1 MTDEAAAQSRQAAAQ
16 DATKARRHV
25 KAALREASF
34 GALAAG
40 WSLQQIAEKRKVSV
54 KTVRR
59 EIDRA
64 IDGRR
69 LDAPDRYIHL
79 QVARLTKELRVA
91 DAGLDRGELREV
103 GPLLKVVAALD
114 RYHGLKARSARLARR
129 AAPPPPLPAP
139 PLELTHALLEQKK
152 GQRDRFF
159 SL

>member
-1 MTDEAAAQSRQAAAQ
+1 MTDEAEAQSKQAAARN
-16 DATKARRHV
+16 AIKARRNL
-25 KAALREASF
+25 KSALREASF
-34 GALAAG
+34 EALSAG

-64 IDGRR
+64 IDARR

-91 DAGLDRGELREV
+91 DAGLDRGELRAV

-129 AAPPPPLPAP
+129 AAPPASARADPRAART
-139 PLELTHALLEQKK
+139 EK
-152 GQRDRFF
+152 GTDF
-159 SL
+159 S